1 MIAGPISSITA
12 EAIDALVTDASP
24 ESPTL
29 DFKRE
34 APAKSDAGRTEFLK
48 DVCALAN
55 FDGGDLV
62 YGVAST
68 NDVASKVIPIT
79 NEVADPLKR
88 RLTTWLNSE
97 VEPRVSFEM
106 REVAMP
112 QGGFA
117 LIVRVPQSFAGPH
130 WYRAHGA
137 KVTDHH
143 RFAIRSGTTTAD
155 MDYTQVRNAF
165 DRTSSLVERARG
177 FRASRMALIEES
189 RFPLPMGE
197 GPKCVF
203 HVIPLAGL
211 LRPEL
216 INIAETYRAA
226 HSWTLPKWNPPQ
238 RVVNLDGLLMR
249 LSTQPGGAVPG
260 YIQLYRSGAMEV
272 VQIGDAQWVK
282 PERAI
287 PAAFV
292 SVFYRAAL
300 KLFTDRARDLRIFG
314 PALIGAAF
322 TSVDGY
328 KFAVRQFGD
337 SMMGD
342 QPDRPHLVLPEQL
355 IDDLGTEVPIDQL
368 ARPMLD
374 TLWQGFGEVECQMY
388 GADGVFDPS
397 WRG

>member
-1 MIAGPISSITA
+1 M
-12 EAIDALVTDASP
+12 
-24 ESPTL
+24 
-29 DFKRE
+29 
-34 APAKSDAGRTEFLK
+34 
-48 DVCALAN
+48 
-55 FDGGDLV
+55 
-62 YGVAST
+62 
-68 NDVASKVIPIT
+68 PIT
-79 NEVADPLKR
+79 NEAADPLKR

-106 REVAMP
+106 REVPMS

-130 WYRAHGA
+130 WFRAHGA

-165 DRTSSLVERARG
+165 DRTSSLVERARS
-177 FRASRMALIEES
+177 FRAGRMES
-189 RFPLPMGE
+189 IKEGLLPVPMGQ

-203 HVIPLAGL
+203 HLIPLAGL
-211 LRPEL
+211 LRPAL
-216 INIAETYRAA
+216 IDIARTYRAA
-226 HSWTLPKWNPPQ
+226 HNWTLPDWSPPQ

-249 LSTQPGGAVPG
+249 LSARGKDVDPG

-272 VQIGDAQWVK
+272 VQVGDAQWIK
-282 PERAI
+282 PEKVI

-292 SVFYRAAL
+292 SKFYRAAL
-300 KLFTDRARDLRIFG
+300 KLFTDRARDLGISG
-314 PALIGAAF
+314 PAVIGAAF
-322 TSVDGY
+322 TNVGGY

-337 SMMGD
+337 SAMGD
-342 QPDRPHLVLPEQL
+342 QPDRPHLVLPEQV
-355 IDDLGTEVPIDQL
+355 IDDVGTEVSIDLL

-388 GADGVFDPS
+388 DAAGVFDPS